1 MKSITVVLLETP
13 QREGL
18 IKSIFKILGIMS
30 ISLLIV
36 TVLCQIGWIYSTTD
50 IELVLE
56 KYNYAAIVTINGTN
70 YQQVVSTLRS
80 FILLFIISSFIY
92 FFLLLYRLI
101 LEVLNC
107 SHIIQEAIILHH
119 RMAHLLA

>member
-1 MKSITVVLLETP
+1 
-13 QREGL
+13 
-18 IKSIFKILGIMS
+18 MS

-36 TVLCQIGWIYSTTD
+36 TVLCQLGWIYSTTD

-70 YQQVVSTLRS
+70 YQQVVGTLRS

-92 FFLLLYRLI
+92 LFLLLYRLI

-107 SHIIQEAIILHH
+107 SHIIQEAIILRH
-119 RMAHLLA
+119 RMGHLLA

>member
-1 MKSITVVLLETP
+1 MFVKSITVVLRPTP
-13 QREGL
+13 QREDL

-36 TVLCQIGWIYSTTD
+36 TVLCQVGWIYSTAD

-70 YQQVVSTLRS
+70 YQQVVSAPRS
-80 FILLFIISSFIY
+80 FIVLFIIS
-92 FFLLLYRLI
+92 
-101 LEVLNC
+101 
-107 SHIIQEAIILHH
+107 
-119 RMAHLLA
+119 